1 VADLALFK
9 DCAFQM
15 IKVRAAIPAGVMDIG
30 VAVGSFETVASQLL
44 ALADDAP
51 ASA

>member
-9 DCAFQM
+9 YCSVEV
-15 IKVRAAIPAGVMDIG
+15 IKVCAAIPAGVVDVG
-30 VAVGSFETVASQLL
+30 VAICSLEAVTSQLL

-51 ASA
+51 AAA